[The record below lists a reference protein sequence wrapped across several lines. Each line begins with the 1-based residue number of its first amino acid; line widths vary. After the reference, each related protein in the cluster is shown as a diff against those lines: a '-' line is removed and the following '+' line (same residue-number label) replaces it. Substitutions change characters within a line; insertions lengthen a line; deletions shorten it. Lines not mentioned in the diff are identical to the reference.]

1 MTINKD
7 KKDRQVDHTISSY
20 DIAIKIF
27 KEYIFPEIKTISIAM
42 VCMLIIALT
51 TTVNAWLI
59 QPVLDDVFM
68 QQKTEMLLLVPLCV
82 FFNSLIK
89 GLAEFYQNSSMK
101 IIGQKIVS
109 SIQKKL
115 YEHLIYSDLKLFHDH
130 SSGKLIS
137 KFTNE
142 INMMKRSI
150 TEVCKNTVRDFI
162 TLIALIGLMFYQSV
176 TMSLILIL
184 VLPVI
189 FLPVIKLGRRMRKTA
204 NKIQDEL
211 ALYSTRLDETFK
223 NITIIKSYCNEKYE
237 LEKAAS
243 VLNDVENS
251 YKKSAYIESTAS
263 PLMEI
268 VSGVTIALAIWY
280 GGTCIIAKT
289 LTPGEFFSFITAL
302 LMCYRPLKA
311 VSELNNTLQE
321 GLSAAHRLFTLMGQK
336 PAIQESAEAKNIKL
350 KKYDIEFKGIS
361 FSYKKCKAGVLKN
374 FNMVIGS
381 GQTVALVGTSGVGK
395 STVLQL
401 LQRFYDP
408 DSGSI
413 FIDGNKITDMKLD
426 QLRSAIGFV
435 SQDVAIFDD
444 TIDYN
449 IRYGRMNATDE
460 EVIEAAK
467 AAAAHEFIIGMPE
480 GYNTHIGQAG
490 LRISGGQ
497 KQRIAIARAI
507 LKNSPIL
514 LLDEATS
521 ALDSISEA
529 KVQQALNNL
538 KKGRTTIIIAHRL
551 STIETADLI
560 YVVGDGQASEFGT
573 HKELLN
579 KSERYSK
586 LYSYYKY
593 SMKTKIINSN
603 V

>member
-1 MTINKD
+1 MIINKE
-7 KKDRQVDHTISSY
+7 KKIKQADHSISSY
-20 DIAIKIF
+20 DIATKIF
-27 KEYIFPEIKTISIAM
+27 REYIRPEIKRIAIAM
-42 VCMLIIALT
+42 VCLLIIAFT
-51 TTVNAWLI
+51 TTINAWLI
-59 QPVLDDVFM
+59 QPVLDNVFM
-68 QQKTEMLLLVPLCV
+68 QKKTELLFIIPLCV
-82 FFNSLIK
+82 FINSLVK
-89 GLAEFYQNSSMK
+89 SLAEFYQNSSMK

-109 SIQKKL
+109 SIQKQL

-130 SSGKLIS
+130 SSGKLLS

-142 INMMKRSI
+142 VNMMKRSI
-150 TEVCKNTVRDFI
+150 IEVCKNTVRDFV
-162 TLIALIGLMFYQSV
+162 TLIALISLMFYQSV
-176 TMSLILIL
+176 AMSLIFIL
-184 VLPVI
+184 VLPII
-189 FLPVIKLGRRMRKTA
+189 FLPVIQLGRRMRKTA

-211 ALYSTRLDETFK
+211 ASYSTRLDETFK

-237 LEKAAS
+237 LEKAGK
-243 VLNDVENS
+243 VLNDIEVS
-251 YKKSAYIESTAS
+251 YKKSIYIESSAS
-263 PLMEI
+263 PLMEV
-268 VSGVTIALAIWY
+268 VSGITIAVAIWY

-321 GLSAAHRLFTLMGQK
+321 GFSAAHRLFALMAQK
-336 PAIQESAEAKNIKL
+336 PGIKESPEAQDINF

-361 FSYKKCKAGVLKN
+361 FSYKKCKGGVLKN
-374 FNMVIGS
+374 FNMVIGN

-395 STVLQL
+395 STILQL

-408 DSGSI
+408 DAGTI
-413 FIDGNKITDMKLD
+413 FIDGHKITDMKLS
-426 QLRSAIGFV
+426 QLRSSIGFV
-435 SQDVAIFDD
+435 SQDVAIFDE

-449 IRYGRMNATDE
+449 IRYGRMDATDA

-467 AAAAHEFIIGMPE
+467 AAAAHEFIVEMPE
-480 GYNTHIGQAG
+480 GYNSHIGQAG

-497 KQRIAIARAI
+497 KQRIAIARAL

-560 YVVGDGQASEFGT
+560 YVVGDGKASEFGT

-586 LYSYYKY
+586 LYSYYKD
-593 SMKTKIINSN
+593 SVKIKK
-603 V
+603 

>member
-1 MTINKD
+1 MIINKE
-7 KKDRQVDHTISSY
+7 KKNKQADYSISSY

-27 KEYIFPEIKTISIAM
+27 REYIRPEIKRIAIAM
-42 VCMLIIALT
+42 VCLLTIAFT
-51 TTVNAWLI
+51 TAINAWLI
-59 QPVLDDVFM
+59 QPVLDNVFM
-68 QQKTEMLLLVPLCV
+68 QKKTELLFFIPFCV
-82 FFNSLIK
+82 FINSLVK
-89 GLAEFYQNSSMK
+89 SLAEFYQNSSMK

-109 SIQKKL
+109 SIQKEL

-130 SSGKLIS
+130 SSGKLLS

-142 INMMKRSI
+142 VNMMKRSI
-150 TEVCKNTVRDFI
+150 IEVCKNTVRDFV
-162 TLIALIGLMFYQSV
+162 TLIALISLMFYQSIA
-176 TMSLILIL
+176 MSLIFIL
-184 VLPVI
+184 VIPMI
-189 FLPVIKLGRRMRKTA
+189 FLPVIQLGRRMRKTA

-211 ALYSTRLDETFK
+211 ASYSTRLDETFK

-237 LEKAAS
+237 LEKAGK
-243 VLNDVENS
+243 VLNDIEGS
-251 YKKSAYIESTAS
+251 YRKSIYIESSAS
-263 PLMEI
+263 PLMEV
-268 VSGVTIALAIWY
+268 VSGITIALAIWY
-280 GGTCIIAKT
+280 GGTCIIAQT

-321 GLSAAHRLFTLMGQK
+321 GFSAAHRLFSLMAQK
-336 PAIQESAEAKNIKL
+336 PVIQESPEAQDIKF
-350 KKYDIEFKGIS
+350 KKYDIEFKGVS

-374 FNMVIGS
+374 FNMVIGN

-395 STVLQL
+395 STILQL

-408 DSGSI
+408 DSGKI
-413 FIDGNKITDMKLD
+413 FIDGHQITDMRLT
-426 QLRSAIGFV
+426 QLRSSIGFV
-435 SQDVAIFDD
+435 SQDVAIFDE

-449 IRYGRMNATDE
+449 IRYGRMDATDA

-467 AAAAHEFIIGMPE
+467 AAAAHEFIVEMPD

-497 KQRIAIARAI
+497 KQRIAIARAL

-560 YVVGDGQASEFGT
+560 YVVSDGKASEFGT

-586 LYSYYKY
+586 LYSYYKD
-593 SMKTKIINSN
+593 SVKIKK
-603 V
+603 

>member
-1 MTINKD
+1 VIINKE
-7 KKDRQVDHTISSY
+7 KKNKQADYSISSY

-27 KEYIFPEIKTISIAM
+27 REYIRPEIKRIAIAM
-42 VCMLIIALT
+42 VCLLTIAFT
-51 TTVNAWLI
+51 TAINAWLI
-59 QPVLDDVFM
+59 QPVLDNVFM
-68 QQKTEMLLLVPLCV
+68 QKKTELLFFIPFCV
-82 FFNSLIK
+82 FINSLVK
-89 GLAEFYQNSSMK
+89 SLAEFYQNSSMK

-109 SIQKKL
+109 SIQKEL

-130 SSGKLIS
+130 SSGKLLS

-142 INMMKRSI
+142 VNMMKRSI
-150 TEVCKNTVRDFI
+150 IEVCKNTVRDFV
-162 TLIALIGLMFYQSV
+162 TLIALISLMFYQSIA
-176 TMSLILIL
+176 MSLIFIL
-184 VLPVI
+184 VIPMI
-189 FLPVIKLGRRMRKTA
+189 FLPVIQLGRRMRKTA

-211 ALYSTRLDETFK
+211 ASYSTRLDETFK

-237 LEKAAS
+237 LEKAGK
-243 VLNDVENS
+243 VLNDIEGS
-251 YKKSAYIESTAS
+251 YRKSIYIESSAS
-263 PLMEI
+263 PLMEV
-268 VSGVTIALAIWY
+268 VSGITIALAIWY
-280 GGTCIIAKT
+280 GGTCIIAQT

-321 GLSAAHRLFTLMGQK
+321 GFSAAHRLFSLMAQK
-336 PAIQESAEAKNIKL
+336 PVIQESPEAQDIKF
-350 KKYDIEFKGIS
+350 KKYDIEFKGVS

-374 FNMVIGS
+374 FNMVIGN

-395 STVLQL
+395 STILQL

-408 DSGSI
+408 DSGKI
-413 FIDGNKITDMKLD
+413 FIDGHQITDMRLT
-426 QLRSAIGFV
+426 QLRSSIGFV
-435 SQDVAIFDD
+435 SQDVAIFDE

-449 IRYGRMNATDE
+449 IRYGRMDATDA

-467 AAAAHEFIIGMPE
+467 AAAAHEFIVEMPD

-497 KQRIAIARAI
+497 KQRIAIARAL

-560 YVVGDGQASEFGT
+560 YVVSDGKASEFGT

-586 LYSYYKY
+586 LYSYYKD
-593 SMKTKIINSN
+593 SVKIKK
-603 V
+603 